1 MIIFHQAV
9 ELVEGIIQDARLRAR
24 CSTIRGSNDPLLYF
38 ANFTLLIIANK
49 EAHIMKREIINRA
62 FDRMEKFYAERPERT
77 NPMPFYD
84 STLREA
90 WTKTISEFE
99 VEDFDCDF
107 DSQAWFLEEEEYQAA
122 VAIFDRREELYNN
135 LFDKFGDYYDELEQ
149 EEESN
154 EDNTMENL

>member
-1 MIIFHQAV
+1 
-9 ELVEGIIQDARLRAR
+9 
-24 CSTIRGSNDPLLYF
+24 
-38 ANFTLLIIANK
+38 
-49 EAHIMKREIINRA
+49 MKREIINRA

>member
-1 MIIFHQAV
+1 
-9 ELVEGIIQDARLRAR
+9 
-24 CSTIRGSNDPLLYF
+24 
-38 ANFTLLIIANK
+38 
-49 EAHIMKREIINRA
+49 MKLEIINRA

-90 WTKTISEFE
+90 WTKTMLEFE

-122 VAIFDRREELYNN
+122 VAIFNRREELYNN
-135 LFDKFGDYYDELEQ
+135 LFDKFGDHYDELEQ
-149 EEESN
+149 KEENNDE
-154 EDNTMENL
+154 NTMENL